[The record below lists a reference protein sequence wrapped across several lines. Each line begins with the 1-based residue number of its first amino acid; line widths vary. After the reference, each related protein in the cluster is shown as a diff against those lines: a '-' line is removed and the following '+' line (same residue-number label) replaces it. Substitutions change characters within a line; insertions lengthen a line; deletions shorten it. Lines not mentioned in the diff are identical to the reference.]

1 MIDLVNEEYLDS
13 IHEDKI
19 FRWFAK
25 VKGIAGYYNK
35 SADVVKEMVYVD
47 FGIHE
52 GKNEEEVSEV
62 APPKTK
68 TTNKTK
74 GT

>member
-1 MIDLVNEEYLDS
+1 
-13 IHEDKI
+13 
-19 FRWFAK
+19 
-25 VKGIAGYYNK
+25 
-35 SADVVKEMVYVD
+35 MVYVD

-52 GKNEEEVSEV
+52 GKNEEEVEEV
-62 APPKTK
+62 APPKAK